1 MSNERKLN
9 KQIIIAERK
18 IYTNGRILINFKERG
33 KS

>member
-9 KQIIIAERK
+9 KKIIIAERK
-18 IYTNGRILINFKERG
+18 IYANGRILINFKEQV